1 MLGGIALRKNLI
13 AVISAV
19 FCGILVVFIPL
30 YVWHQVNFPNTSLT
44 YANVRKEAMEDLESY
59 EMSPNDLS
67 MAPFYV
73 TLILSFLASMGVYV
87 FFKRRV

>member
-1 MLGGIALRKNLI
+1 MLGGRALRKNMF

-19 FCGILVVFIPL
+19 FCGFLAVFIPL

-44 YANVRKEAMEDLESY
+44 CANVRKEAMKDLESY
-59 EMSPNDLS
+59 GISPNDLS

-73 TLILSFLASMGVYV
+73 TLILSFLASLVAYV
-87 FFKRRV
+87 FSKRRV